1 MSSSNPFDTATILEG
16 IRRWLQIETPT
27 EAPEEIN
34 KLMSAVTEQYRD
46 LPVTTERVAGINGC
60 GDHLVVRSAWG
71 QDRPGMPTQARVWI
85 ENRRSDEAVPVAV
98 IPRPSDPPTRVELVS
113 GGSAIVRTRR
123 APDAWDYQTIVV
135 PASQQAA
142 VALLDAGREG
152 WEVTGVQFPAAN
164 DRVVLLLKRPR

>member
-1 MSSSNPFDTATILEG
+1 L
-16 IRRWLQIETPT
+16 
-27 EAPEEIN
+27 
-34 KLMSAVTEQYRD
+34 AVT
-46 LPVTTERVAGINGC
+46 LGGVWLVA
-60 GDHLVVRSAWG
+60 G

-85 ENRRSDEAVPVAV
+85 ENRRSDEAVPVTV
-98 IPRPSDPPTRVELVS
+98 VPRPSDPPTRVELVS

-142 VALLDAGREG
+142 AALLDAGREG
-152 WEVTGVQFPAAN
+152 WEVTGVQFPAPN